1 LTETHQ
7 HKILEF
13 GVIGFGKLGLLHSAL
28 ANGLENC
35 RLSAVVDPASTTL
48 AVLKA
53 QIPQVTT
60 YGDHKELLRKQKTD
74 GVFIAAPTHLH
85 ASIACD
91 FIDAGVPVFIEKP
104 LAANLE
110 QAKSIYRKIRE
121 RPVPNLVGYM
131 SRYVDT
137 FRKAREI
144 IQAGALGT
152 LQTFNATMY
161 IGQLFRKGKGWRYQQ
176 EISGGGVLIT
186 QNSHLVDLLCW
197 YFGGVEWIS
206 AHTRRLYSSEVE
218 DASHA
223 YFVFKNGISG
233 WMDTSWS
240 ARHHRVL
247 TTTIHIQ
254 GENGTLD
261 VSDDSVRVFLEN
273 SAAGLPAGWKEW
285 QKPDLFQGVSL
296 DVGGAHFTRQA
307 EEFVGLIRSG
317 GRAESSIESAYQVQA
332 VIEAAYTS
340 ARKNGAPVRVE
351 EIL

>member
-1 LTETHQ
+1 MKEQ
-7 HKILEF
+7 KILQF

-85 ASIACD
+85 TPIACD

-104 LAANLE
+104 LAANLD
-110 QAKSIYRKIRE
+110 QARKIYRKIQE

-144 IQAGALGT
+144 IQSGALGG
-152 LQTFNATMY
+152 LQTFKATMY

-186 QNSHLVDLLCW
+186 QNSHLIDLLCW
-197 YFGGVEWIS
+197 YFGKVEWTS
-206 AHTRRLYSSEVE
+206 AHTRRFYSTEVE
-218 DASHA
+218 DAAHA
-223 YFVFKNGISG
+223 YLLFKNGVAG
-233 WMDTSWS
+233 WIDTSWS

-247 TTTIHIQ
+247 TSSIHLQ
-254 GENGTLD
+254 GENGTLE
-261 VSDDSVRVFLEN
+261 VSDDNVRVFLDVPT
-273 SAAGLPAGWKEW
+273 AGLPAGWQEW
-285 QKPDLFQGVSL
+285 KKPDLFRGVSL

-307 EEFVGLIRSG
+307 EEFVGIIRSG
-317 GRAESSIESAYQVQA
+317 GKAESSIESAYQVQA
-332 VIEAAYTS
+332 VIEAAYMS
-340 ARKNGAPVRVE
+340 AKQNGTPVRIE